1 MRYQTT
7 HLQCMLV
14 RLLQTKTLNYL
25 NRNNPLNKNT
35 IYSRTNNVRVYA
47 KGRSCEEPSMIL
59 ENEVFVSGVVNHCGV
74 TLICFEERA
83 GQGIKLF
90 PFLFDDQNGKWC
102 LN

>member
-1 MRYQTT
+1 
-7 HLQCMLV
+7 MLV
-14 RLLQTKTLNYL
+14 RLLQTKTLNYF

-35 IYSRTNNVRVYA
+35 IYSRTSNVRVYA
-47 KGRSCEEPSMIL
+47 KGRSCEERSMIL

-90 PFLFDDQNGKWC
+90 PVLFDDQNGKWC